1 MRAMAIVGDAG
12 RVEVR
17 LQWGGSSRSKMRPV
31 RVLRDRQEPF
41 SVGAGALE
49 PLD

>member
-1 MRAMAIVGDAG
+1 MAIVGDAG

-17 LQWGGSSRSKMRPV
+17 LEWGGSSRSKMRPV

-41 SVGAGALE
+41 HWVQGPSNRWI
-49 PLD
+49 D